1 MEEYQ
6 SLVIGVVCTGI
17 STLVTLFI
25 TERIKGSV
33 KNSFDKKL
41 EEVKAEHSK
50 EISKFQIEL
59 NHLKLKDNFKFTKLH
74 EKRLKILQKIYLYI
88 IENIDLLEKYI
99 SDYEVIRDEK
109 TSNLQIDTITS
120 EYTNLYIAFS
130 KYSDINAIYFS
141 EEIKKL
147 IDDYIDE
154 ASSIYINYIK
164 KYNSPIIMLLS
175 DEDLNEL
182 INESSKLIEH
192 KLIPLKKQIEIK
204 FKELLGE

>member
-1 MEEYQ
+1 MEKY
-6 SLVIGVVCTGI
+6 SFIANLFVYSVIP
-17 STLVTLFI
+17 TLLFLYI
-25 TERIKGSV
+25 TERVKGSV

-41 EEVKAEHSK
+41 EEVKTEHSK
-50 EISKFQIEL
+50 EISQFQIEL
-59 NHLKLKDNFKFTKLH
+59 NHLKSKDNFKFTKLH
-74 EKRLKILQKIYLYI
+74 EKRLKILQKTYFYI
-88 IENIDLLEKYI
+88 IESIDLLEKYI

-109 TSNLQIDTITS
+109 TSNLSVDTITS
-120 EYTNLYIAFS
+120 EYTNLYIAFT

-147 IDDYIDE
+147 INDYIE
-154 ASSIYINYIK
+154 EGSSIYINYVK
-164 KYNSPIIMLLS
+164 KYNSPIIMVFS

-204 FKELLGE
+204 FRELLGE